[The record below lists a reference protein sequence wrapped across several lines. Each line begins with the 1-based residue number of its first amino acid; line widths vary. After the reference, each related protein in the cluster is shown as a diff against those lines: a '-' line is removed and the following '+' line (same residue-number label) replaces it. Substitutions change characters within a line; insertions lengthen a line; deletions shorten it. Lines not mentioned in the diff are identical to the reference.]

1 MFDILTLDVIINMF
15 FTFVAGVDTMV
26 ELAFVVGLLLGGA
39 IVYVQHHNI
48 RSRVKKA
55 ETEIERIKDLF

>member
-1 MFDILTLDVIINMF
+1 MLDILTLDVFVNMF
-15 FTFVAGVDTMV
+15 FTFLAGVDTMV
-26 ELAFVVGLLLGGA
+26 ELAFVVGLLIGGA

-55 ETEIERIKDLF
+55 ETEIDRLKNMF